1 LKSLNNQ
8 TVVVAGATGNV
19 GPFVVRALLERGASV
34 AAPSRSEEKLRGLRE
49 HLREHVDE
57 TRLRRL
63 HTFVGNLGDERGA
76 AVLRQKI
83 SEEVGTP
90 GAVVASVGDY
100 VAAPSLL
107 AARAGEL
114 QRALD
119 ASLVAHFVLARTFL
133 PVLGDSGGTYVLLQG
148 PLAFELYPGY
158 GGDLV
163 SIATA
168 AQHMLFRALAQEVA
182 GSRASVVEL
191 VGHMH
196 IRDRQ
201 AQPTSPLSGEA
212 VGAFVAYLI
221 AGAGDEANGQ
231 SIHLRSPEQLEE
243 LGIAADRLDAIAA
256 DGRMSAGAATGTIRS
271 KERR

>member
-1 LKSLNNQ
+1 MPSLKDQ

-19 GPFVVRALLERGASV
+19 APFVVRALLERGASV

-49 HLREHVDE
+49 HLRQHVDE
-57 TRLRRL
+57 TRLRGL
-63 HTFVGNLGDERGA
+63 HTFVGDLGDEREA

-90 GAVVASVGDY
+90 DAVVASVGDY
-100 VAAPSLL
+100 AAAPSLL
-107 AARAGEL
+107 DARADEL

-119 ASLVAHFVLARTFL
+119 TAVLAHFAIARTFL
-133 PVLGDSGGTYVLLQG
+133 PVLRDSGGTYVFLQG

-158 GGDLV
+158 AGDLV

-168 AQHMLFRALAQEVA
+168 AQHMLFRALAQELA
-182 GSRASVVEL
+182 ESRASVVEL
-191 VGHMH
+191 VGHMF

-212 VGAFVAYLI
+212 VGAFVAHLLAD
-221 AGAGDEANGQ
+221 AGQQAHGQ
-231 SIHLRSPEQLEE
+231 SIHLRSPEQL
-243 LGIAADRLDAIAA
+243 ADIGLDAHGLDAIAA
-256 DGRMSAGAATGTIRS
+256 DGG
-271 KERR
+271 RR

>member
-1 LKSLNNQ
+1 MKSLNDQ

-34 AAPSRSEEKLRGLRE
+34 AAPSRSGEKLGGLRE

-57 TRLRRL
+57 TRLGRL
-63 HTFVGNLGDERGA
+63 HTFVGDLGDERGA
-76 AVLRQKI
+76 AVLRQQI

-90 GAVVASVGDY
+90 DAVVASVGDY

-107 AARAGEL
+107 DARTAEL

-119 ASLVAHFVLARTFL
+119 TATLAHFVIARTFL
-133 PVLGDSGGTYVLLQG
+133 PHLRDSGGTYVFLQG

-168 AQHMLFRALAQEVA
+168 AQHMLFRALAQQVA
-182 GSRASVVEL
+182 ESPASVVEL
-191 VGHMH
+191 VGHML

-201 AQPTSPLSGEA
+201 TQPTSPLSGEE
-212 VGAFVAYLI
+212 VGGVVAHLI
-221 AGAGDEANGQ
+221 AGAGQEAHGL
-231 SIHLRSPEQLEE
+231 SIHLHSPEQLAD
-243 LGIAADRLDAIAA
+243 LGVDAHGLDAIAA
-256 DGRMSAGAATGTIRS
+256 DTRIPAR
-271 KERR
+271 

>member
-1 LKSLNNQ
+1 MQSLNDQ

-34 AAPSRSEEKLRGLRE
+34 AAPSRSEQKLGGLRE

-57 TRLRRL
+57 TSLRRL
-63 HTFVGNLGDERGA
+63 HTFAGDLGDEHGA
-76 AVLRQKI
+76 AALRQHI
-83 SEEVGTP
+83 TEQVGTP
-90 GAVVASVGDY
+90 DAVVASVGDY

-107 AARAGEL
+107 DARAGEL

-119 ASLVAHFVLARTFL
+119 ASLVAHFVIARTFL
-133 PVLGDSGGTYVLLQG
+133 PVLRDSGGTYVFLQG
-148 PLAFELYPGY
+148 PLAFELYPGL

-182 GSRASVVEL
+182 ESRASVVEL
-191 VGHMH
+191 VGHML

-212 VGAFVAYLI
+212 VGAFVAHLV
-221 AGAGDEANGQ
+221 AGAGEEAHGH
-231 SIHLRSPEQLEE
+231 SIQLRSREQLAD
-243 LGIAADRLDAIAA
+243 LGIDTDRVDAIAA
-256 DGRMSAGAATGTIRS
+256 YARMPAGAAADSIPS
-271 KERR
+271 KEPT

>member
-1 LKSLNNQ
+1 MPSLNDL

-19 GPFVVRALLERGASV
+19 GPFVVRALLERGASL
-34 AAPSRSEEKLRGLRE
+34 AAPSRSEEKLGGLRE

-57 TRLRRL
+57 TSLARL
-63 HTFVGNLGDERGA
+63 HTFAGDLGDEREA
-76 AVLRQKI
+76 AVLRQQI

-90 GAVVASVGDY
+90 GAVVASVSDY

-107 AARAGEL
+107 DARADEL

-119 ASLVAHFVLARTFL
+119 TAVLAHFAIARTFL
-133 PVLGDSGGTYVLLQG
+133 PVLRDSGGTYVFLQG

-168 AQHMLFRALAQEVA
+168 AQHMLFRALAQELA
-182 GSRASVVEL
+182 ESRARVVEL
-191 VGHMH
+191 VGHML

-201 AQPTSPLSGEA
+201 TQPASPLSGEG
-212 VGAFVAYLI
+212 VGAFVAHLL
-221 AGAGDEANGQ
+221 AGAGDEVHGQ
-231 SIHLRSPEQLEE
+231 SIHLRSPEQLAD
-243 LGIAADRLDAIAA
+243 LGVDAHGLDATAA
-256 DGRMSAGAATGTIRS
+256 DGRIPAR
-271 KERR
+271 

>member
-1 LKSLNNQ
+1 MPSLNKQ
-8 TVVVAGATGNV
+8 TVVVAGASGNV

-34 AAPSRSEEKLRGLRE
+34 VAPSRSEEKLRGLHE
-49 HLREHVDE
+49 HLRQHLDE

-63 HTFVGNLGDERGA
+63 HTFVGDLGDERGA

-107 AARAGEL
+107 DARTAEL

-119 ASLVAHFVLARTFL
+119 TATLAHFAIARTFL
-133 PVLGDSGGTYVLLQG
+133 PPLTDSGGTYVFLQG
-148 PLAFELYPGY
+148 PLAFELYPGL

-168 AQHMLFRALAQEVA
+168 AQHMLFRALAQQVA
-182 GSRASVVEL
+182 ESRASVVEL
-191 VGHMH
+191 VGHML

-201 AQPTSPLSGEA
+201 TQPSSPLSGEE
-212 VGAFVAYLI
+212 VGAVVAYLI
-221 AGAGDEANGQ
+221 AGAGHEAHGQ
-231 SIHLRSPEQLEE
+231 SIHLRSPEQL
-243 LGIAADRLDAIAA
+243 ADIGVNPHGLDAIAA
-256 DGRMSAGAATGTIRS
+256 DARIPAR
-271 KERR
+271 